1 VYQEAGVIPLSSQF
15 NTLVQG
21 LSIASITPQ
30 QILAAGSPIFLDIR
44 TSADINSINTLIQSY
59 ARIHSPAYGQPI
71 AGSGLSTSRT
81 GGGTVISPTGNEV
94 RRIMGVNYAN
104 SGAAPVE
111 LDLGLGGVVIQ
122 SAVSVAPGETLVAT
136 LPSTIFCDSESH
148 LYVNVLSGDPLLLVT
163 SVASMLTSQ

>member
-1 VYQEAGVIPLSSQF
+1 MIQLPSQF

-44 TSADINSINTLIQSY
+44 TSSDINSINTLIQSY

-71 AGSGLSTSRT
+71 AGSGLSSNKTN
-81 GGGTVISPTGNEV
+81 GGTIVTPTGNEV
-94 RRIMGVNYAN
+94 YRVMGVNYAN
-104 SGAAPVE
+104 SGGAPVI

-122 SAVSVAPGETLVAT
+122 SAVTVGPGETLVAT

-148 LYVNVLSGDPLLLVT
+148 LYVTILSGDGTLLVT
-163 SVASMLTSQ
+163 SVATMLTSQ

>member
-1 VYQEAGVIPLSSQF
+1 MIQLPSQF

-71 AGSGLSTSRT
+71 AGSGLSSNKTN
-81 GGGTVISPTGNEV
+81 GGTIVTPTGNEV
-94 RRIMGVNYAN
+94 YRVMGVNYAN
-104 SGAAPVE
+104 SGGAPVIV
-111 LDLGLGGVVIQ
+111 DLGLGGVVIQ
-122 SAVSVAPGETLVAT
+122 SAVSVGPGETLVAT

-148 LYVNVLSGDPLLLVT
+148 LYVTVLSGDGTLLVT
-163 SVASMLTSQ
+163 SVATMLTSQ

>member
-1 VYQEAGVIPLSSQF
+1 MPSQF

-21 LSIASITPQ
+21 LSISTITPQ

-71 AGSGLSTSRT
+71 AGSGLSSSKT
-81 GGGTVISPTGNEV
+81 GTGTIFAPDVNEV
-94 RRIMGVNYAN
+94 ARVIGLNFTN

-122 SAVSVAPGETLVAT
+122 KAITVQPAETVVAT
-136 LPSTIFCDSESH
+136 PPFQIFCDSESH
-148 LYVNVLSGDPLLLVT
+148 LYITVTSGDDSLLVT
-163 SVASMLTSQ
+163 KIATILTSQ

>member
-1 VYQEAGVIPLSSQF
+1 MFEEGVIMPSQF

-44 TSADINSINTLIQSY
+44 TSSDINSINTLIQSY

-71 AGSGLSTSRT
+71 AGSGLSSSKT
-81 GGGTVISPTGNEV
+81 GAGTVITPTGNEV
-94 RRIMGVNYAN
+94 YRIIGVNFTN
-104 SGAAPVE
+104 SGGAPVIV
-111 LDLGLGGVVIQ
+111 DLGLGGVVIQ
-122 SAVSVAPGETLVAT
+122 SAVSVGPGETLVAT

-148 LYVNVLSGDPLLLVT
+148 LYVTILSGDGTLLVT
-163 SVASMLTSQ
+163 SVATMLTSQ

>member
-1 VYQEAGVIPLSSQF
+1 MPSQF

-44 TSADINSINTLIQSY
+44 TSSDINSINTLIQSY

-71 AGSGLSTSRT
+71 AGSGLSSNKTN
-81 GGGTVISPTGNEV
+81 GGTIVTPTGNEV
-94 RRIMGVNYAN
+94 YRVMGVNYAN
-104 SGAAPVE
+104 SGGAPVI

-122 SAVSVAPGETLVAT
+122 SAVTVGPGETLVAT

-148 LYVNVLSGDPLLLVT
+148 LYVTVLSGDGTLLVT
-163 SVASMLTSQ
+163 SVATMLTSQ

>member
-1 VYQEAGVIPLSSQF
+1 MYEEGVIMPSQF

-44 TSADINSINTLIQSY
+44 TSSDINSINTLNQSY

-71 AGSGLSTSRT
+71 AGSGLSSSRS
-81 GGGTVISPTGNEV
+81 GSGTVITPTGNEV
-94 RRIMGVNYAN
+94 YRIMGVSFTN
-104 SGAAPVE
+104 SGGAPVT

-122 SAVSVAPGETLVAT
+122 FNAVVNPGETLVAT

-148 LYVNVLSGDPLLLVT
+148 LYVTVTSGDALFLVT
-163 SVASMLTSQ
+163 GVASMLTSQ

>member
-1 VYQEAGVIPLSSQF
+1 VYQEAGVIPLPSQF

-44 TSADINSINTLIQSY
+44 TSSDINSINTLIQSY

-71 AGSGLSTSRT
+71 AGSGLSSQRT
-81 GGGTVISPTGNEV
+81 GAGTVITPVGNEV
-94 RRIMGVNYAN
+94 YRIMAVNFTN
-104 SGAAPVE
+104 SGGAPVT
-111 LDLGLGGVVIQ
+111 LDLGLGGVIIQ
-122 SAVSVAPGETLVAT
+122 FNAVVNPGETLVAT

-148 LYVNVLSGDPLLLVT
+148 LYVTVTSGDGNFLVT
-163 SVASMLTSQ
+163 DVASMLTSQ

>member
-1 VYQEAGVIPLSSQF
+1 MPSQF

-44 TSADINSINTLIQSY
+44 TSSDINSINTLIQSY

-71 AGSGLSTSRT
+71 AGSGLSSSKT
-81 GGGTVISPTGNEV
+81 GAGTVITPTGNEV
-94 RRIMGVNYAN
+94 YRIIGVNFTN
-104 SGAAPVE
+104 SGAAPVI

-122 SAVSVAPGETLVAT
+122 KDITVQPAETVVAT
-136 LPSTIFCDSESH
+136 PPFQIFCDS
-148 LYVNVLSGDPLLLVT
+148 
-163 SVASMLTSQ
+163 

>member
-1 VYQEAGVIPLSSQF
+1 MIPLPSQF

-44 TSADINSINTLIQSY
+44 TSSDINSINTLIQSY

-71 AGSGLSTSRT
+71 AGSGLSSQRT
-81 GGGTVISPTGNEV
+81 GSGTVITPTGNEV
-94 RRIMGVNYAN
+94 YRIMGVNFTN
-104 SGAAPVE
+104 SGGAPVI
-111 LDLGLGGVVIQ
+111 LDLGLGGVIIQ
-122 SAVSVAPGETLVAT
+122 TGVAVNPGETLVAT

-148 LYVNVLSGDPLLLVT
+148 LYVTVLSGDGSLLVT

>member
-1 VYQEAGVIPLSSQF
+1 MIQLPSQF

-44 TSADINSINTLIQSY
+44 TSSDINSINTLIQSY

-71 AGSGLSTSRT
+71 AGSGLSSVRT
-81 GGGTVISPTGNEV
+81 NTGTVITPTGNEV
-94 RRIMGVNYAN
+94 YRIMAVNFTN
-104 SGAAPVE
+104 SGGAPVI

-122 SAVSVAPGETLVAT
+122 SAVAVNPGETLVAT

-148 LYVNVLSGDPLLLVT
+148 LYVTVTSGDALFLVT
-163 SVASMLTSQ
+163 GVASMLTSQ